1 MFAFVFNSNLK
12 NKYVVV
18 MQDEVALQEEDHL
31 EHLSY
36 ACLNINSQFRAYLIT
51 NRLLLEPYSIFGL
64 ESAYCRTSSSG
75 VKLIHFSF
83 PLF

>member
-12 NKYVVV
+12 SKYVVV
-18 MQDEVALQEEDHL
+18 MQDQLALQEEDHL

-36 ACLNINSQFRAYLIT
+36 PSLNIKSQFRAYLIT
-51 NRLLLEPYSIFGL
+51 NRLLPEPYSIFGL

-75 VKLIHFSF
+75 VKLIDFIF
-83 PLF
+83 PVF